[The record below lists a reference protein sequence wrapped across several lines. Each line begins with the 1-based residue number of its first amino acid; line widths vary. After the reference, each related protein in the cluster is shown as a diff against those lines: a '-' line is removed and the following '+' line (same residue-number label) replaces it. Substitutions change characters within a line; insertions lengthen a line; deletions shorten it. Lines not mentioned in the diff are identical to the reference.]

1 MQRDWWAVQQR
12 FVRGLVSRWD
22 GAGYVSRLDM
32 RGSSRGSALRCRELN
47 SGSRYRRSNMKW
59 CMYSIVAC
67 CSRTW
72 KASTSP
78 IVITPARP
86 RSVTTGKWRIRFPVI
101 MAAHSSTGV
110 SGAQAVTG
118 VVMTSATLVA
128 AGSRR
133 GATTRRRMSRSV
145 KMPTSRPP
153 WVTTSPPIPRSLM
166 SSAALS
172 TVSPGF
178 TEMTS
183 LPFLVR
189 ISWTVGTLPPPA
201 GGFLDTTALTARAPP
216 YRVPAMHIEEGASS
230 GGAAMAQA
238 RINVGPLDA
247 RARQIAGVLAIV
259 GGLTAL
265 DGFFQ
270 ALGFLTWIV
279 CATMMYV
286 GIILAMGGFKDGTA
300 VFGFPLL
307 ILSVLDAWLP
317 LVHKGYWG
325 FIAGVVVAIA
335 AFTTAR
341 TRQCPVNAL
350 LGVNTAQGSA

>member
-1 MQRDWWAVQQR
+1 M
-12 FVRGLVSRWD
+12 
-22 GAGYVSRLDM
+22 
-32 RGSSRGSALRCRELN
+32 
-47 SGSRYRRSNMKW
+47 
-59 CMYSIVAC
+59 
-67 CSRTW
+67 
-72 KASTSP
+72 
-78 IVITPARP
+78 TPASP
-86 RSVTTGKWRIRFPVI
+86 RSFTTGRWRMRFAVI
-101 MAAHSSTGV
+101 MAAHSSTDV

-133 GATTRRRMSRSV
+133 GATTRRRISRSV

-153 WVTTSPPIPRSLM
+153 SVTTSRPLPRSLM

-216 YRVPAMHIEEGASS
+216 YPVPAMHVEEGASS
-230 GGAAMAQA
+230 GGAAMAQP

-286 GIILAMGGFKDGTA
+286 GILFALGGFKDGTA
-300 VFGFPLL
+300 AFGYPLL

-317 LVHKGYWG
+317 IVHKGYWG
-325 FIAGVVVAIA
+325 LIAGVVVAIG
-335 AFTTAR
+335 AFQTAR
-341 TRQCPVNAL
+341 TRQCPINGL
-350 LGVNTAQGSA
+350 LGVNTTQATSA